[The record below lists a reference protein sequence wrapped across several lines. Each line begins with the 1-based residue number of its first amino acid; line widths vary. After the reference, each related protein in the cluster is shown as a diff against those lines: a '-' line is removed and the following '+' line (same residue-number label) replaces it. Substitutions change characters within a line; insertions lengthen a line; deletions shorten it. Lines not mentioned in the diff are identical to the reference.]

1 MLCRNESATY
11 ALLGLFP
18 FFPSFLFSFL
28 SFFLAFL
35 FEYKMV
41 IHRPPVLNFPLKKII
56 WSGLYRDLTQKSHKL
71 PNTIKQ
77 EVFKSLL
84 KLHYLA

>member
-41 IHRPPVLNFPLKKII
+41 IHRPPVLNFPLKKIDLE
-56 WSGLYRDLTQKSHKL
+56 WSIQRSHPKV
-71 PNTIKQ
+71 PQTPQ
-77 EVFKSLL
+77 
-84 KLHYLA
+84 YYQTRCC